1 MAVHAEVLCCLH
13 VLITVVDEEEVA
25 GFSLQ
30 RSDAMAECG
39 GVRLDDPDVSG
50 QGNEVEL
57 VQPGLRF
64 KERVG
69 EVGGDVG
76 QQGHLGPILQRL
88 HVGDHVVVDA

>member
-1 MAVHAEVLCCLH
+1 VHAELLRCLH

-25 GFSLQ
+25 GFSPQ
-30 RSDAMAECG
+30 RSDAMAKCG
-39 GVRLDDPDVSG
+39 GVRLDDADVSG
-50 QGNEVEL
+50 HGNEVEL

-69 EVGGDVG
+69 KVGRDVG
-76 QQGHLGPILQRL
+76 QQGHLSPILQRL